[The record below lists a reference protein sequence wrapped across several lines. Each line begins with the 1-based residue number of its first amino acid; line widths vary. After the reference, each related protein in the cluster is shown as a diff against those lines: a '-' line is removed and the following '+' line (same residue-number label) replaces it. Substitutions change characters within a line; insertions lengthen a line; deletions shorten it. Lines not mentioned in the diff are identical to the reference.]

1 MSGDHSDQITST
13 DAKLV
18 LLEMSADRGNR
29 MDDTGK
35 IAEQSL
41 GEPETA
47 EAPPRKKTRR
57 REQQRA
63 IDTRRAILE
72 AALNEFAE
80 RGFDGASVRR
90 IGERAG
96 LEFTLIKYHFRS
108 KDALWRAVAENAF
121 GQIEALWD
129 EAVPADSQMSAAE
142 RVKIEFRTFLRFTVA
157 HTAFHHFMLRENQ
170 GASPRLAWLV
180 DKLLKKTMSR
190 VVPQIRQA
198 QADGQ
203 LIQADPA
210 HVYYMLIGMS
220 SVLSS
225 LNGEM
230 SATIGFSL
238 NDSKAVDA
246 FWNLIERAVFN

>member
-1 MSGDHSDQITST
+1 
-13 DAKLV
+13 
-18 LLEMSADRGNR
+18 
-29 MDDTGK
+29 MDDSTGTATANVADA
-35 IAEQSL
+35 AEV
-41 GEPETA
+41 A
-47 EAPPRKKTRR
+47 EEPRKKTKR

-63 IDTRRAILE
+63 VETRRAILD
-72 AALNEFAE
+72 ASLNEFAE
-80 RGFDGASVRR
+80 RGFDGASMRR

-108 KDALWRAVAENAF
+108 KDALWRAVAEHAF

-129 EAVPADSQMSAAE
+129 EAIPTDSEMSAAE
-142 RVKIEFRTFLRFTVA
+142 RVKTEFRTFLRFTVG

-170 GASPRLAWLV
+170 GSSPRLAWLV

-190 VVPQIRQA
+190 IVPQIRQA
-198 QADGQ
+198 QAEGA

-210 HVYYMLIGMS
+210 LVYYALIGMS

-238 NDSKAVDA
+238 DDTRSVDA
-246 FWNLIERAVFN
+246 YWQLVERAMFR